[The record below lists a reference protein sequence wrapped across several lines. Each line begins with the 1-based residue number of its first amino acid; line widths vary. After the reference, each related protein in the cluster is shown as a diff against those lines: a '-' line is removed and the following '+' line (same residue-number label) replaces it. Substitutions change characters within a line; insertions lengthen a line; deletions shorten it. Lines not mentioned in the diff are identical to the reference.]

1 MGLDIRAYSEVELL
15 EEVNEM
21 IYIWERIEELESED
35 LSITTFYINTHFPL
49 QGEGIVRGVYSY
61 KNSDSVGFRIGYSG
75 WSLLRNSLAKS
86 CGYPETTVSEVALT
100 HPSILDQDNLYWRN
114 NVENL
119 PYQQS
124 AFMGTSSD
132 RLHYLLNFSDCEG
145 VINTGCCKTIYQ
157 DLLWLKQKDK
167 ENPCIEDVFM
177 VKFNQLIELFKFAA
191 ENNGV
196 VKFH

>member
-1 MGLDIRAYSEVELL
+1 MGLGITAYGEVELL
-15 EEVNEM
+15 EEVNE
-21 IYIWERIEELESED
+21 IICVWERMEELESED
-35 LSITTFYINTHFPL
+35 ISTTTFHINTHFPL

-61 KNSDSVGFRIGYSG
+61 KSSDNVGFSTSYTVWG
-75 WSLLRNSLAKS
+75 LLRNSLAKS
-86 CGYPETTVSEVALT
+86 CGYSETTVSEVALT
-100 HPSILDQDNLYWRN
+100 QPSILDQDNLWWRN
-114 NVENL
+114 NVEKM

-124 AFMGTSSD
+124 AFMGSPSD

-145 VINTGCCKTIYQ
+145 VINTECCKTIYQ

-196 VKFH
+196 VNFH